1 MQSVAFRISEC
12 NIKQIAKREDS
23 MIDEAIRSTIF
34 DIIDNNTYMQT
45 LGMELVSLD
54 EGYAKGRM
62 KMSKM
67 IENPYGG
74 AHGGALYSLADT
86 ISGFAACTYGCYVCT
101 VSGNMNYL
109 LPGVNTEYIYCE
121 AKVVRQGMHLAVY
134 DVEITDDFDKVLQ
147 TGTFTFYVMNEP
159 KQ

>member
-1 MQSVAFRISEC
+1 M
-12 NIKQIAKREDS
+12 IKEEVKQKIYEIVDH
-23 MIDEAIRSTIF
+23 T
-34 DIIDNNTYMQT
+34 TYMQT
-45 LGMELVSLD
+45 LGMELVELD

-62 KMSKM
+62 KMSKT

-86 ISGFAACTYGCYVCT
+86 ISGCAACTFGNFVCT

-134 DVEITDDFDKVLQ
+134 DVEITDDSGKVLQ
-147 TGTFTFYVMNEP
+147 TGTFTFYVMSEP
-159 KQ
+159 QKVDNAETQK

>member
-1 MQSVAFRISEC
+1 
-12 NIKQIAKREDS
+12 
-23 MIDEAIRSTIF
+23 
-34 DIIDNNTYMQT
+34 MQT

-62 KMSKM
+62 KMADIIKNS
-67 IENPYGG
+67 YGG
-74 AHGGALYSLADT
+74 VHGGALYSLADT
-86 ISGFAACTYGCYVCT
+86 IAGCAACTYGCYVCT

>member
-1 MQSVAFRISEC
+1 M
-12 NIKQIAKREDS
+12 IKGEVTKKLYE
-23 MIDEAIRSTIF
+23 
-34 DIIDNNTYMQT
+34 IIESNTYMQT

-62 KMSKM
+62 KMSKI

-86 ISGFAACTYGCYVCT
+86 IAGFAACTYGCFVCT

-134 DVEITDDFDKVLQ
+134 DVEITDDSGKVLQ
-147 TGTFTFYVMNEP
+147 TGTFTFYVLNEP
-159 KQ
+159 KKVDNAETQKYRQ

>member
-1 MQSVAFRISEC
+1 MEEHVI
-12 NIKQIAKREDS
+12 REE
-23 MIDEAIRSTIF
+23 IDKKIHE
-34 DIIDNNTYMQT
+34 IIDNNTYMQT

-62 KMSKM
+62 KMADIIKNS
-67 IENPYGG
+67 YGG
-74 AHGGALYSLADT
+74 VHGGALYSLADT
-86 ISGFAACTYGCYVCT
+86 IAGCAACTYGCYVCT

-134 DVEITDDFDKVLQ
+134 DVEITDDSDKVLQ
-147 TGTFTFYVMNEP
+147 TGTFTLYVMNEP